1 MKIAGVILGI
11 IGIMFL
17 CMGGLFILVKYSK
30 GVSLQNDEQATAVV
44 TGIEH
49 SHYYSQEDDREVDS
63 YCAEFTFKTKEGQ
76 TISFKQGSIDNACTI
91 DSNDYQVGEQVPVY
105 YDPSNPANTAALTKG
120 EDRFES
126 VLAIMAIIFIPLA
139 ILFIVLGVGLFV
151 MGLVKSRRGATASTS
166 Y

>member
-17 CMGGLFILVKYSK
+17 CMVLAKYSA
-30 GVSLQNDEQATAVV
+30 LQNDEQATAVV

-49 SHYYSQEDDREVDS
+49 SHYYSQQDDNEEDR

-76 TISFKQGSIDNACTI
+76 TFSFKQGSIDNACTG
-91 DSNDYQVGEQVPVY
+91 DSSDYQVGEHVPVY
-105 YDPSNPANTAALTKG
+105 YDPSDPANSAALTKG
-120 EDRFES
+120 
-126 VLAIMAIIFIPLA
+126 LAIMAIIFIPLA

-151 MGLVKSRRGATASTS
+151 TGLGKSRRDAASE
-166 Y
+166 